1 MKRTIGVW
9 GVVSTLIGYVIGA
22 SIFILP
28 GALAGSAG
36 PAVVISYSLAAVI
49 AVFSCLAAAQL
60 GTVFPRT
67 GAGYITVAKLVS
79 PMAGFIGIWLM
90 LAAYILAIALIA
102 IGFSEY
108 FVAMFPSVD
117 PQLAIYG
124 VVLVFVILNMMN
136 VNFLV
141 GIQGALVI
149 FFMVALFIVSA
160 GGITSINTDN
170 LSPFLPLGWDPVLLA
185 VVPAFFSYG
194 GFMAVMEMAGEIK
207 NPQRTIP
214 ISMMISFVLV
224 LIMYITL
231 ALVLVGMV
239 PWQELATLKAPVRVI
254 AGQLFPGWGATLVGV
269 AVLGAAATS
278 INALMLVASRDVIAL
293 ARSGKLPSIL
303 DCKQGAKPISSVTF
317 VGFFAIGA
325 LLLGETVTEYAIWV
339 SSSTLMFQMLIA
351 LALIAVPEKAEE
363 VYQNSSFK
371 LGLKGIKYC
380 GYGLFAISGFFLFLV
395 LSDTNN
401 TLIAALGYIAVGLIL
416 YKVRIGKGKDL
427 EIN

>member
-49 AVFSCLAAAQL
+49 AAFSCLAAAQI
-60 GTVFPRT
+60 GAVIART
-67 GAGYITVAKLVS
+67 GAGYVSVAKFVS
-79 PMAGFIGIWLM
+79 PLAGFIGIWLM

-108 FVAMFPSVD
+108 FVAMFPSID
-117 PQLAIYG
+117 PKVASYG
-124 VVLVFVILNMMN
+124 VVLVFVMLNMTN
-136 VNFLV
+136 VDLLV

-149 FFMVALFIVSA
+149 FFMLVLLIVSA
-160 GGITSINTDN
+160 GGVTSINTDN
-170 LSPFLPLGWDPVLLA
+170 LMPFLPLGWDPVLLA

-214 ISMMISFVLV
+214 ISMAISFLLV

-231 ALVLVGMV
+231 AFVLVGMV

-254 AGQLFPGWGATLVGV
+254 AGELFPGWGAMLVGV

-278 INALMLVASRDVIAL
+278 INALVLVASRDVIAL
-293 ARSGKLPSIL
+293 ARAGNFPSFL
-303 DCKQGAKPISSVTF
+303 DCKDGTKPVFSVSF
-317 VGFFAIGA
+317 VGFFAICA

-351 LALIAVPEKAEE
+351 LALIAIPKKAGE
-363 VYQNSSFK
+363 VYENASFK
-371 LGLKGIKYC
+371 LGFKGIRYC
-380 GYGLFAISGFFLFLV
+380 GFGLFAISGFFLFLV
-395 LSDTNN
+395 LLETNN
-401 TLIAALGYIAVGLIL
+401 TLIAALGYLAIGLII
-416 YKVRIGKGKDL
+416 YKTRKKI
-427 EIN
+427 